1 MKNDLTGTADQSF
14 QDSNLKSYRYIYH
27 INSNNQIKKWI
38 WALLLLL
45 IIILL
50 LPWTQNIRAKGKITT
65 LFLEQRPQE
74 VNTIIAGKVIKWNVK
89 EGDYVKQGDTLLQLG
104 EIKID
109 YLDPKLLSR
118 TKEQI
123 EAKQNS
129 IDNYLSKATTADLQ
143 IEALQK
149 GRELK
154 LRSIDNKLLQQNLKV
169 SSDSNDLVAAINE
182 LTISRRQIEGARVMY
197 DSGSISLADLERR
210 KISYQNALAKRIVVE
225 NKLLQ
230 SKQEINNLLIEKN
243 STLQDYVD
251 KISKTAGE
259 KYTSL
264 SNVAGS
270 KGDRSKLE
278 NLYANY
284 DARNQLY
291 YILAP
296 QNGQIIK
303 AKKAGI
309 GEMVKEAEMIVTIV
323 PDKVVFA
330 VEMFVDPMDL
340 PLLTKGQKVRLIF
353 DGFPAIVFSGWPK
366 QSSGTFGGVVAAIE
380 SEVSS
385 NGKFRVLVKEDG
397 IDKAWPK
404 QLKMGSGANGI
415 ALLKDVP
422 IYYEL
427 WRNING
433 FPPEYYKTLM
443 DKSNQDETK

>member
-1 MKNDLTGTADQSF
+1 MKNDLTGKTQQPL
-14 QDSNLKSYRYIYH
+14 QDTNLKSYRHIYH
-27 INSNNQIKKWI
+27 INRNSQIKKWI
-38 WALLLLL
+38 WTLLLLL

-74 VNTIIAGKVIKWNVK
+74 VNTIIAGKVIKWTVK

-104 EIKID
+104 EIKIE

-123 EAKQNS
+123 DAKQNS

-143 IEALQK
+143 IDALQK

-340 PLLTKGQKVRLIF
+340 PLLSKEQKVRLIF

-443 DKSNQDETK
+443 DKPNQDETK